1 MKLFNLILI
10 LTPERALLAPK
21 LRKLQNKKP
30 QLYSEF
36 AEANFGDISVSL
48 SDTEAPLIYLKM

>member
-1 MKLFNLILI
+1 M

-30 QLYSEF
+30 QLYSEP
-36 AEANFGDISVSL
+36 AEANLGTISVSL
-48 SDTEAPLIYLKM
+48 SAIEGDLIIIIFLKLKLNL